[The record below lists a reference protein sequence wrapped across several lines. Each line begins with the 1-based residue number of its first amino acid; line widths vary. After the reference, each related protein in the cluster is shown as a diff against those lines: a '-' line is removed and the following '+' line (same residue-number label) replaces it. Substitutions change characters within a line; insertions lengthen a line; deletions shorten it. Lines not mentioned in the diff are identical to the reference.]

1 MPEVNEFI
9 KGFIYAIVGV
19 IVAVYLLPV
28 YMTSVAAANITD
40 PIQASLV
47 GLVGIFITLGIVMFA
62 VRTFIA

>member
-1 MPEVNEFI
+1 MPEVTDFI

-28 YMTSVAAANITD
+28 YATAVSNANITD
-40 PIQASLV
+40 PIQSSLV
-47 GLVGIFITLGIVMFA
+47 ALVGIFITLGIIMFA